1 MQQLLGLEPCL
12 RFGDKVTKSNM
23 FNISSIN
30 NLERV
35 HELEHLQIQVELGDM
50 IIPGQDTSG

>member
-1 MQQLLGLEPCL
+1 
-12 RFGDKVTKSNM
+12 M

-35 HELEHLQIQVELGDM
+35 HELEHLQIQVELGD
-50 IIPGQDTSG
+50 IIILGQAEIQADDL